1 MAVTRDEMEDI
12 WELNSP
18 SWRCMSA
25 SIVVIDSNDGGTVA
39 EAKLSPA
46 LDPGIS
52 DTRSSVSKGAN
63 GRQQPNLRSSF
74 EPFNATTITP
84 TLITRSR
91 ML

>member
-1 MAVTRDEMEDI
+1 MDVYQLEVPGFFFSMAVTRDEMEDI
-12 WELNSP
+12 CELNFP

-52 DTRSSVSKGAN
+52 DTRLV
-63 GRQQPNLRSSF
+63 
-74 EPFNATTITP
+74 
-84 TLITRSR
+84 
-91 ML
+91 